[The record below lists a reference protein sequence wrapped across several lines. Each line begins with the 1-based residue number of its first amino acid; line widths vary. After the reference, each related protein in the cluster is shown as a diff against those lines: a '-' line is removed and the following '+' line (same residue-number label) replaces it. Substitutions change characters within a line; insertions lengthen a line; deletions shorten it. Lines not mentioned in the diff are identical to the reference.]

1 MEPCF
6 PQARPLF
13 IGSLPMADHIAALR
27 EVLQRTPETPH
38 WVQLPL
44 HPEEGFL
51 VQFCR
56 GLPGLRDG
64 WVPLVHTGSAGFEAD
79 VLAFYEEFMEVT
91 EGRAPLRG
99 SRFSIGPEEAPGL
112 HLLVEA
118 LKGRETFVVKGQISG
133 PLSVLL
139 GIRDEDG
146 RSAYYDERIR
156 DVTVKLLSLKAK
168 WQALY
173 LGEEGRRRALV
184 FVDEPAMGA
193 LGSSVYI
200 GVDPGEALAGLD
212 EVLRSIREA
221 GACSG
226 VHVCSNADWGAI
238 LRQSLDVVSFDAFSY
253 FERLALFS
261 REVST
266 FLEGG
271 GVIAWGIVPTA
282 TEALEKW
289 DAPKLASL
297 WMDQAGTLSKGGI
310 EVERIFRQAFIT
322 PSCGLGGL
330 EPQWATKAMDLTVEV
345 SRLLRGEFAP

>member
-1 MEPCF
+1 MEPES
-6 PQARPLF
+6 PQGRPLF
-13 IGSLPMADHIAALR
+13 IGSLPMADHTVALR

-38 WVQLPL
+38 WVQLPV

-64 WVPLVHTGSAGFEAD
+64 RVPLVQKGSETFEAEI
-79 VLAFYEEFMEVT
+79 LAFYEEFMEVT
-91 EGRAPLRG
+91 EGRASLEG
-99 SRFSIGPEEAPGL
+99 SRFSISQREAPGL
-112 HLLVEA
+112 YVLLEA
-118 LKGRETFVVKGQISG
+118 LKGRETFVVKGQTSG

-156 DVTVKLLSLKAK
+156 DVTVKLLSLKAR
-168 WQALY
+168 WQALS

-184 FVDEPAMGA
+184 FVDEPAMGG

-200 GVDPGEALAGLD
+200 GVDQQEALACLD

-221 GACSG
+221 GAWSG
-226 VHVCSNADWGAI
+226 VHVCSNADWGAL

-253 FERLALFS
+253 FERFALFS
-261 REVST
+261 GEVST
-266 FLEGG
+266 FLARG

-282 TEALEKW
+282 AEALEKVE
-289 DAPKLASL
+289 APQLASL
-297 WMDQAGTLSKGGI
+297 WLDQAGTLSKGGI
-310 EVERIFRQAFIT
+310 EVERILRQAFIT

-330 EPQWATKAMDLTVEV
+330 DTRWATKAMDLTVEV
-345 SRLLRGEFAP
+345 SRLLRKKLAP